1 MPPGPKIASFL
12 EMPRN
17 RTPAFWFPGSLDLPK
32 VVPNFTHPKPYHF
45 LRQKGGYI
53 VLEDTGAIFIVVFHV
68 NYLYVY
74 KNI

>member
-17 RTPAFWFPGSLDLPK
+17 GTQLSPKTLPFK
-32 VVPNFTHPKPYHF
+32 AE
-45 LRQKGGYI
+45 RGYI